1 MPICRTY
8 EEAKK
13 QQDETG
19 RKREERIE
27 SSKQK
32 LDSFLSDEK
41 VRKNATK
48 DEEEDARE
56 RAVEDEEE
64 VY

>member
-13 QQDETG
+13 QRDETG

-27 SSKQK
+27 ASKQK